1 MAGGEPR
8 RFTSDGPPH
17 PSPGR
22 LFSTVGDLT
31 NLRGSIRG
39 WVSPLQL
46 FSVPYNDLISDARSG
61 TAAMIPPSRH
71 SEPPAHGTRTVSRPY
86 DVAMHLDE
94 WMIRAHGCIGSRSS
108 QTTVL
113 VFLLYSARLTSNLLE
128 TVAEGAMA
136 VKSAPSL
143 KGGRCAHLARAA
155 GRLGTFALSLA
166 QCSRQ
171 ALGTIAQALAFGRLW
186 GLLGVYFSLKQ
197 LIQPR
202 PSPNVSGDQKKRPYV
217 ENTFKIAQLIFL
229 TCYLATD
236 NVSFLSGR
244 KILAIS
250 PATRKSLSRWSL
262 RSYALCIAV
271 DIARLI
277 TQRLRIG
284 GEAVPG
290 SWRNQ
295 FLATLA
301 MFSIALHNSI
311 DNSPLYDITISLL
324 GFLQSGSRMKNL
336 WQDSLLQAG
345 MQDRDQEKLTAVKA
359 P

>member
-1 MAGGEPR
+1 
-8 RFTSDGPPH
+8 
-17 PSPGR
+17 
-22 LFSTVGDLT
+22 
-31 NLRGSIRG
+31 
-39 WVSPLQL
+39 
-46 FSVPYNDLISDARSG
+46 
-61 TAAMIPPSRH
+61 MIPPSHH
-71 SEPPAHGTRTVSRPY
+71 SETPEHGTRIVSRPY

-94 WMIRAHGCIGSRSS
+94 WMIRAYGCIGSRAS

-128 TVAEGAMA
+128 TIAEGAMT

-143 KGGRCAHLARAA
+143 KGRRCAHLARTA

-197 LIQPR
+197 LVQPR
-202 PSPNVSGDQKKRPYV
+202 ASPNLSGDQKKRPYL
-217 ENTFKIAQLIFL
+217 ENIFKTAQLIFL
-229 TCYLATD
+229 TCYFAAD

-244 KILAIS
+244 KILAIPPS
-250 PATRKSLSRWSL
+250 TRKSLSRWSL

-284 GEAVPG
+284 GETAPG

-295 FLATLA
+295 FLTTLA

-311 DNSPLYDITISLL
+311 DNSPLNDITISLL
-324 GFLQSGSRMKNL
+324 GFYQSGSRMKNL
-336 WQDSLLQAG
+336 WHDSSPQVG
-345 MQDRDQEKLTAVKA
+345 TQEKDQEKLAAVKA